1 MSMSTNMSSKR
12 SAGVAGLL
20 AAVALTATGAMLAA
34 PDRAVAVADSQS
46 SSPQL
51 PTSLT
56 LTGIVRDFKG
66 RDANGHTD
74 FELQP
79 TRGFA
84 HYAYMCADSLDADGK
99 PVFQSTGKKVTKE
112 WKDAAVRQ
120 VAPPRSYF
128 GERGGTAGKLETQDG
143 GACKD
148 AASFAQWWRDVPGMN
163 LSKPLSLTLTRA
175 SNSNVYT
182 FNDQNDTL
190 YKARGGFFPIN
201 GELWGNSGGSTPN
214 TNFHFTFELDTT
226 FIYKRGTGQVFTFI
240 GDDDVFVFIDGK
252 CVIDLGGVHSA
263 VSQSVDLDKLPWLV
277 DGQRYPLKFFFA
289 ERHRTQS
296 NFRIETTLSLENAKL
311 PESSALYD

>member
-1 MSMSTNMSSKR
+1 MSR
-12 SAGVAGLL
+12 
-20 AAVALTATGAMLAA
+20 
-34 PDRAVAVADSQS
+34 
-46 SSPQL
+46 
-51 PTSLT
+51 
-56 LTGIVRDFKG
+56 G
-66 RDANGHTD
+66 R
-74 FELQP
+74 
-79 TRGFA
+79 
-84 HYAYMCADSLDADGK
+84 LDV
-99 PVFQSTGKKVTKE
+99 P
-112 WKDAAVRQ
+112 
-120 VAPPRSYF
+120 
-128 GERGGTAGKLETQDG
+128 GTW
-143 GACKD
+143 
-148 AASFAQWWRDVPGMN
+148 WWRDVPGMN